1 MKARLFRA
9 YGVRRRPGAQ
19 SWTEESTPCV
29 RALPSLSA
37 RKIRAF
43 IGVVTFLLVFV
54 APAHAAIPAA
64 ANKHKADLIRAARY
78 EFGLSAPVA
87 LFAAQIHVESRWN
100 ERAVSPAGAEGL
112 AQFMP
117 ATARWLP
124 TVAPHLNRL
133 EAGASAPLSDK
144 AAPGEFTSPGMD
156 AATEAVKVEPLPFN
170 PGWALRAMCAYDSY
184 LLQRITNAPRM
195 YDRWAF
201 ALSGYNGGLGWV
213 NRDRKLALASG
224 YDPARYWDHTE
235 KVNAGRRASAFR
247 ENREYPRRIFD
258 VQYTYEAAGWGPGVE
273 YDS

>member
-19 SWTEESTPCV
+19 SWTKESTPCA

-43 IGVVTFLLVFV
+43 IGVVTFLLICAVP
-54 APAHAAIPAA
+54 AAHAAIPAA
-64 ANKHKADLIRAARY
+64 ANKHKADLVRAARY
-78 EFGLSAPVA
+78 EFGLSAPVS
-87 LFAAQIHVESRWN
+87 LLAAQIHVESRWN

-117 ATARWLP
+117 ATAAWLP
-124 TVAPHLNRL
+124 QVAPHTR
-133 EAGASAPLSDK
+133 
-144 AAPGEFTSPGMD
+144 
-156 AATEAVKVEPLPFN
+156 EPLPFN
-170 PGWALRAMCAYDSY
+170 PGWALRAMCAYDSH
-184 LLQRITNAPRM
+184 LLQRIPNAPRL

-213 NRDRKLALASG
+213 NRDRTLALASG

-258 VQYTYEAAGWGPGVE
+258 VQYVYEAAGWGPGVE